1 MQNDYYWG
9 FRTKIYHITT
19 YGNATNNVTQINV
32 LHNYSAA
39 GHGGNSAAVDL
50 TVQSHGGASNRTP
63 TLRATFSGDYWNSNT
78 VTVTFI
84 GSSVASTGNIRSQ
97 LTSFDSALT
106 GQDPTWK

>member
-39 GHGGNSAAVDL
+39 GHGGNSASVDL
-50 TVQSHGGASNRTP
+50 AVQSHDGKTP
-63 TLRATFSGDYWNSNT
+63 TLRGTFSGDYWNSNILT
-78 VTVTFI
+78 VTYI
-84 GSSVASTGNIRSQ
+84 GSAVASFGNIRSQ
-97 LTSFDSALT
+97 LTSFDSKLT